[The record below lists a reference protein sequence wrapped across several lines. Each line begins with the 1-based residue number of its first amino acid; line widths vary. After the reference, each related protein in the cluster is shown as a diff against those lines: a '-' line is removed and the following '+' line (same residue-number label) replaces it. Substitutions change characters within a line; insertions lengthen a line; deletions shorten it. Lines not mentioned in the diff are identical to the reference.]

1 MFGLKREI
9 EQIAKDKGIA
19 KADIIRAVEEA
30 MKQAARRDRGTE
42 TEIEARYNDEI
53 GEIELFEFRE
63 VVETVDDETTQVL
76 VSEAKRFDPGAEL
89 GDDIGVTLD
98 TKGFG
103 RILAQ
108 TAKQVIIQLIR
119 EAERD
124 NVFEEYK
131 DRCTE
136 IVNGIVRR
144 FEKGAIIVDLG
155 RAEAVLPLRE
165 QVPRENYRP
174 GDRLR
179 GYVIDVNKNAKGS
192 QIVLSRTCI
201 EMLTKLFEQE
211 VPEMY
216 EGIVTIQAA
225 AREPG
230 ARSKIAVASRDSDVD
245 PVGACVG
252 MKGSRVQAVVQE
264 LRGERIDIVPWSP
277 DPARYVCSALSPA
290 QVSKVIIDDGE
301 QSMDVIVPDDQ
312 LSLAIGRKGQNV
324 RLAVQLTGWKIDMK
338 SESKLRELV
347 QWLSEAVSVVEG
359 CGDADAE
366 LLLQQGITSL
376 EDLAACNSEL
386 LTSLPGIGA
395 DGAELIKGKA
405 VELAERKRAEDEA
418 REKAEAEAAVQAAAE
433 EAAAAAAA
441 AAAESSEAPA
451 GGETSEA
458 SAGGES
464 SEAPAGGETSEASAG
479 GESSEAPAGGETSE
493 ASAGGETS
501 EAPAG
506 GETSE
511 ASAGG
516 ETSEASAGGET
527 SEASAGGEVERAG
540 ADTPGTL
547 DASPKA

>member
-9 EQIAKDKGIA
+9 DQIAKDKGI
-19 KADIIRAVEEA
+19 DRTEIIRALEEA
-30 MKQAARRDRGTE
+30 MKQAARRDRGVE
-42 TEIEARYNDEI
+42 SEIEARFNEDL

-63 VVETVDDETTQVL
+63 VVETVEDRDTQITVDAAH
-76 VSEAKRFDPGAEL
+76 EFDPEAEV
-89 GDDIGVTLD
+89 GDEIGVKLD
-98 TKGFG
+98 TSGFG

-124 NVFEEYK
+124 NVYEEYK
-131 DRCTE
+131 DRAGE
-136 IVNGIVRR
+136 VVNGIVRR
-144 FEKGAIIVDLG
+144 FEKGAIIIDLG

-174 GDRLR
+174 GDRIR
-179 GYVIDVNKNAKGS
+179 AYVADVNKNTKGS
-192 QIVLSRTCI
+192 QIVLSRACM

-216 EGIVTIQAA
+216 EGIVTIQSA

-230 ARSKIAVASRDSDVD
+230 GRSKIAVASRDSDVD

-290 QVSKVIIDDGE
+290 QVSKVIIDDGAK
-301 QSMDVIVPDDQ
+301 SMDVIVPDDQ

-324 RLAVQLTGWKIDMK
+324 RLAVQLTGWKIDIK
-338 SESKLRELV
+338 SESKMRELA
-347 QWLSEAVSVVEG
+347 QWLAEAVSVVEG

-376 EDLAACNSEL
+376 EDLANCNPEL
-386 LTSLPGIGA
+386 LTSLPGIDE
-395 DGAELIKGKA
+395 DGANRIRLRA
-405 VELAERKRAEDEA
+405 AELAEQKKAEEEERARLE
-418 REKAEAEAAVQAAAE
+418 AEAEA

-441 AAAESSEAPA
+441 AAAAPEGEA
-451 GGETSEA
+451 GEA
-458 SAGGES
+458 
-464 SEAPAGGETSEASAG
+464 
-479 GESSEAPAGGETSE
+479 
-493 ASAGGETS
+493 
-501 EAPAG
+501 
-506 GETSE
+506 
-511 ASAGG
+511 
-516 ETSEASAGGET
+516 
-527 SEASAGGEVERAG
+527 GEVGEG
-540 ADTPGTL
+540 AEEAREGQ
-547 DASPKA
+547 DA